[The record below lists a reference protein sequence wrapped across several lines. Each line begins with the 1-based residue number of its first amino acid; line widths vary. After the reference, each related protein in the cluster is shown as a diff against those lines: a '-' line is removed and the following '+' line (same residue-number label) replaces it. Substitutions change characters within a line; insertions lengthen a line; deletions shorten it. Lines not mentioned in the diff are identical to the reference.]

1 MKEKSVIK
9 KCKNVE
15 EFIYEGGKPNGKINR
30 K

>member
-9 KCKNVE
+9 KCKKLE
-15 EFIYEGGKPNGKINR
+15 EYLFTEGEPNGKINR